1 MENSR
6 APDIIS
12 IHSAYFVGRVHFSH
26 YYFNT
31 VVDTMVSIKPYLLA
45 AHTTS
50 DTREYL
56 KKCQTHS
63 AHNIR
68 YQHPRRLSSVW
79 CFSFNTKNSLI
90 LAVFLSWILY
100 EKQEYISTP
109 KIQTSLFTLLN
120 NSLCCT
126 IILSSV
132 FRQSETC

>member
-12 IHSAYFVGRVHFSH
+12 IHSAYSVGRVHFSH

-31 VVDTMVSIKPYLLA
+31 MVDTMVSIKPHLLA
-45 AHTTS
+45 TLTTS

-68 YQHPRRLSSVW
+68 Y
-79 CFSFNTKNSLI
+79 
-90 LAVFLSWILY
+90 
-100 EKQEYISTP
+100 
-109 KIQTSLFTLLN
+109 
-120 NSLCCT
+120 
-126 IILSSV
+126 
-132 FRQSETC
+132 